1 MPSSENDVVYLR
13 HALADANDA
22 EANGEV
28 PVGAIVVHGDK
39 IIGRGQNRV
48 LRDSDPTAHAEIV
61 ALRHAGLHLR
71 NYRLV
76 DCTLYVTL
84 EPCAM
89 CAGAILHARISRL
102 VYAAPDP
109 KAGACGSVLSV
120 MNHPQLNHKVEVTPN
135 LLAEECGTLLTTF
148 FRKRRQEKSQARILQ
163 NDATTGQSDAA
174 FEERPRETIMATK
187 KKWSADV
194 DTDSTHPDEGLF
206 KKSASA
212 IAKALATKKVSPK
225 GPTSG
230 MQMLNF
236 YINRA
241 GQNLSKERHAELEKA
256 KTLLSEIIAKQKP
269 APKKP
274 AKKEQQTNRQRKT
287 QVRLQINPRRKLP
300 QKRNPPQS
308 LLQKNP

>member
-1 MPSSENDVVYLR
+1 MSDEAYLR
-13 HALADANDA
+13 QAIAEAHNA

-28 PVGAIVVHGDK
+28 PVGAIVVHQDK

-61 ALRHAGLHLR
+61 ALRAGGQALG
-71 NYRLV
+71 NYRLP
-76 DCTLYVTL
+76 DCDLYVTL

-89 CAGAILHARISRL
+89 CAGAILHARITRL

-120 MNHPQLNHKVEVTPN
+120 MNHPQLNHKVSVTPN
-135 LLAEECGTLLTTF
+135 LLAEECAALLTSF
-148 FRKRRQEKSQARILQ
+148 FRKRRKEKSQARILQ
-163 NDATTGQSDAA
+163 SEALAQDNS
-174 FEERPRETIMATK
+174 EETSMATK
-187 KKWSADV
+187 KWSAKV

-225 GPTSG
+225 GPASG

-241 GQNLSKERHAELEKA
+241 GKNLSQKRHVELEKA
-256 KTLLSEIIAKQKP
+256 KTLLSEIIAKEKP
-269 APKKP
+269 ESERPAKKSAAKKAPKKAAKKAP
-274 AKKEQQTNRQRKT
+274 AKKPTEK
-287 QVRLQINPRRKLP
+287 
-300 QKRNPPQS
+300 
-308 LLQKNP
+308 